1 MAMSQYAYGKLGVY
15 ELAGK
20 QTEYPCGFDEEGKMT
35 YDPGAVL
42 KTKRI
47 MPTGYWKGSG
57 LALALD
63 LAGTMMSCG
72 KCTHEISE
80 PRDGSCG
87 GCTQIFITYDP
98 NLFGDY
104 EEVLKKTEARVAAV
118 NAAHPSDPSRPVQ
131 WPGEGTIY
139 LYQEMKFMS
148 PVFVEQDYNAVFEV
162 VELDEVK
169 HRGTIKCTLQD
180 ADGKVAIA
188 GTAKLLNAERF

>member
-1 MAMSQYAYGKLGVY
+1 MSVGNNPLCIGIPRDGSPVVLDMAMSQYAYGKLGVY

-87 GCTQIFITYDP
+87 GCSQIFITYDP

-104 EEVLKKTEARVAAV
+104 DEVLKKTEARVAAV

-131 WPGEGTIY
+131 WPGEGTAKRRAKSK
-139 LYQEMKFMS
+139 ERGVTANEK
-148 PVFVEQDYNAVFEV
+148 VWEEV
-162 VELDEVK
+162 CRLAA
-169 HRGTIKCTLQD
+169 R
-180 ADGKVAIA
+180 
-188 GTAKLLNAERF
+188 